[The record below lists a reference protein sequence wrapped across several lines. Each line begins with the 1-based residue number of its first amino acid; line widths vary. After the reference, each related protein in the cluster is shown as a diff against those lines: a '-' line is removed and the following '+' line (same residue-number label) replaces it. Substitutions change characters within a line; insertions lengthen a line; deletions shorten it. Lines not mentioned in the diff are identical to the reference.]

1 MPLSSCA
8 KAAFQ
13 AGTLVY
19 HFLSTETW
27 TCDRQLFSATAELV
41 SCGQTCENACLMHMH
56 AQKGQVPG
64 TDSTDE
70 AYLPASEP
78 T

>member
-27 TCDRQLFSATAELV
+27 TCDRQLFSQPLL
-41 SCGQTCENACLMHMH
+41 S
-56 AQKGQVPG
+56 
-64 TDSTDE
+64 
-70 AYLPASEP
+70 LPAVARHVRMHV
-78 T
+78 